1 MVKKTERV
9 GKKGVVMVNKGA
21 WTAEEDQKLVD
32 YIRTHGDKKWRTLP
46 AKAGLN
52 RCGKS
57 CRLRWLNYLRP
68 GIKRGNISEDEEDLI
83 IRLHNLLGNR
93 WSLIA
98 GRLPGRTDNEIK
110 NHWNTHLSKQT
121 LTIDDLNLKLNTKHE
136 GVHGHSHPS
145 NNPLGPMQGF
155 KPTIS
160 EEHFDAW
167 LPENNDELVSSW
179 VDLPVSEFDVEQ
191 LFDFTSML
199 DVEGN
204 EGGSSGS
211 ELGVEDY
218 GMTHQDGCQEPI
230 KNDLCGVNSQGS
242 LDPQAMCN
250 PLEFDDFDQFIGCQ
264 DYELYFF
271 H

>member
-1 MVKKTERV
+1 MVKKTER
-9 GKKGVVMVNKGA
+9 GGRKGVVKVNKGA
-21 WTAEEDQKLVD
+21 WTAEEDQKLVG
-32 YIRTHGDKKWRTLP
+32 YVTAYGDKKWRTLP

-110 NHWNTHLSKQT
+110 NHWNTHLSKRS

-136 GVHGHSHPS
+136 GGDGHCHPS
-145 NNPLGPMQGF
+145 TIPLGP
-155 KPTIS
+155 S
-160 EEHFDAW
+160 EESKSRVTEDRFEAW
-167 LPENNDELVSSW
+167 LPDHNPELVDSW
-179 VDLPVSEFDVEQ
+179 ADLSVSEFDLEQ

-199 DVEGN
+199 DVDGN

-218 GMTHQDGCQEPI
+218 GIQELI
-230 KNDLCGVNSQGS
+230 KNDHYAVSQQGP
-242 LDPQAMCN
+242 LDPRVMCN
-250 PLEFDDFDQFIGCQ
+250 PMELDYLDQF
-264 DYELYFF
+264 LRS
-271 H
+271 